1 MSDTFNPVTS
11 SKTKLFMQDDQSRIY
26 EHKCKGIAG
35 KFIVSD
41 NTGQNW
47 TACEDLRSALQT
59 TPGDAAWEQGSS
71 SGH

>member
-1 MSDTFNPVTS
+1 MSDIFNPVTS

-59 TPGDAAWEQGSS
+59 TPGDPAWEKGSS
-71 SGH
+71 SGY